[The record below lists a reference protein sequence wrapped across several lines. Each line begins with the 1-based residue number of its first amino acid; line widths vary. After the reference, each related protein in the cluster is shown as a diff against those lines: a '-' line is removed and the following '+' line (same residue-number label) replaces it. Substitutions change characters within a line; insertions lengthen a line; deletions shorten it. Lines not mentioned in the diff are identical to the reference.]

1 MPRRRDPRYDIAP
14 EMYQAGMSVEDCAD
28 YFGITRQAMHK
39 ILVRRGTEMRPQK
52 KEGEENHFFRG
63 GGDSIDV
70 KRKAQHAA
78 HKAIQKGILIPEPCE
93 VCGAEGTMEDGRNRV
108 HAHHDDYRKPL
119 SVRWLC
125 QPCHHEWHKH
135 NTAKGGN
142 PVSNADRPDVI
153 CGGYP

>member
-1 MPRRRDPRYDIAP
+1 MGRRLDMRYTKARG
-14 EMYQAGMSVEDCAD
+14 MYEVGMSVAWCAD
-28 YFGITRQAMHK
+28 YYGITRQAMHK
-39 ILVRRGTEMRPQK
+39 ILIRRGTKMRPQK
-52 KEGEENHFFRG
+52 KHGQENHFFRG

-78 HKAIQKGILIPEPCE
+78 HRAIREGILKPEPCE
-93 VCGAEGTMEDGRNRV
+93 ECSAEGIMEDGRNRV
-108 HAHHDDYRKPL
+108 HAHHDDYREPL

-125 QPCHHEWHKH
+125 QPCHYEWHKH
-135 NTAKGGN
+135 HTAKGGR